1 MSISGCRFLV
11 CLPIPYGI
19 HVLTC
24 PCRFPS
30 KEGPQYRKGG
40 IVNVTFQCLGL
51 LLTLAMTVWYRY
63 ENKRRDKVEG
73 GKPVKGEVIDTLNQ
87 FDLAPGF
94 RYVV

>member
-1 MSISGCRFLV
+1 MNTSGK
-11 CLPIPYGI
+11 
-19 HVLTC
+19 HKLTRC
-24 PCRFPS
+24 IRFPS

-51 LLTLAMTVWYRY
+51 VLVLAMTAWYRY

-73 GKPVKGEVIDTLNQ
+73 GRPAKGEVVDTLHQ